1 MIAEI
6 SVWFIPLA
14 KYILASFALLLFYKA
29 FLRKYATFKESRV
42 FLLSISVLAIAI
54 TQFQVEVPV
63 PDFLLKPMQT
73 TLTPIQTSLKPIQST
88 AEISKAAPVQ
98 TAIQKSNV
106 GQQTKSTPLPV
117 ETKNTLTAFFQQFS
131 ISEWVLMVYLLVSGL
146 LFLNLLVQY
155 IKINRLKRTGFRST
169 WNQLPLV
176 VHAKVSSPFS
186 SGRTV
191 FLPENMHQSQKEV
204 VIQHENWHIQ
214 HKHYFD
220 VFFQE
225 ICTCLFWFNPFLW
238 SIRKELRSVHEFQ
251 ADRSVLNEGCD
262 LFRYQTIIL
271 QEVMGS
277 HFRLANGFN
286 QSFTKKRFIQMKNNE
301 PKRTS
306 IARRLLLLPY
316 LLVLFGLFCVTPGI
330 GQSNG
335 RPTLVTKVTTFD
347 KNGKPSMTQKV
358 SMDINAK
365 DLNKKEVDLFL
376 DSISKQADL
385 LIPILS
391 KLEKGGI
398 STQPKAFDQFLQA
411 LNLKINN
418 QVITQN
424 DLPKE
429 FLEQIKPEDFGEMKT
444 YLGETK
450 TKVEKLKLDQSLSE
464 EAKAMQSMN
473 LMQGFL
479 NLGIVQK
486 VMPGM
491 LQFATKVLEST
502 FSSVAQGGLNKLALL
517 QNPNPIHSDI
527 ADMAVVDGSRKSMT
541 KQPEPVPVYVNP
553 YCKLS
558 DELFEWSKEPFGEI
572 RLVSIERKKTETIVT
587 LSIPIYQD
595 QWIQFSNN
603 FAIVNQKNG
612 DRYKIRGVENMPMNT
627 EVFFHDVANRMLLA
641 KLIFP
646 PIKSNV
652 TMVDILEE
660 TSNGWGFRDIR
671 VADYKPNAQIIGRTK
686 GGKEY
691 K

>member
-1 MIAEI
+1 MIAAI

-54 TQFQVEVPV
+54 TQFQVEVAV

-88 AEISKAAPVQ
+88 AEISQAAPV
-98 TAIQKSNV
+98 
-106 GQQTKSTPLPV
+106 QQTKSTPLPV
-117 ETKNTLTAFFQQFS
+117 ETKDSITAFFQQFS
-131 ISEWVLMVYLLVSGL
+131 ISEWLLMVYLLVSGL

-155 IKINRLKRTGFRST
+155 IKINRLKRTGLRST

-191 FLPENMHQSQKEV
+191 FLPENMHQSQREV

-335 RPTLVTKVTTFD
+335 RPTVVTKVTTFD

-365 DLNKKEVDLFL
+365 DLNKKDVDLFL

-391 KLEKGGI
+391 KLEKGGL

-411 LNLKINN
+411 LNFKINN

-444 YLGETK
+444 YLGDTK
-450 TKVEKLKLDQSLSE
+450 KTVDKLKLDQTLSE
-464 EAKAMQSMN
+464 EDKALQSMN

-517 QNPNPIHSDI
+517 QNPSYTKMDVEGGLVEDALVEDAYFKTN
-527 ADMAVVDGSRKSMT
+527 KSIRSNKT
-541 KQPEPVPVYVNP
+541 EAEPVPVYVNP

-558 DELFEWSKEPFGEI
+558 DELFEWSKEPFGDI
-572 RLVSIERKKTETIVT
+572 RLVSIEKKKTETIVT
-587 LSIPIYQD
+587 LSMPIYQD
-595 QWIQFSNN
+595 HWIQFRNN
-603 FAIVNQKNG
+603 FSIVNQKNG
-612 DRYKIRGVENMPMNT
+612 DRYKIRGVENIPMNT

-646 PIKSNV
+646 PLKSNASV
-652 TMVDILEE
+652 VDILEE
-660 TSNGWGFRDIR
+660 TSNGWEFRDIR
-671 VADYKPNAQIIGRTK
+671 VADFKPNASGGTK
-686 GGKEY
+686 GGKVY